1 MNYRQSPIHAGGLEN
16 PLILNFKSLRFSTHI
31 KMKEFVTSLFSFN
44 FVAKRAEP
52 SSSGKEEEINLLIQ
66 ESSESGSEVDK

>member
-1 MNYRQSPIHAGGLEN
+1 
-16 PLILNFKSLRFSTHI
+16 
-31 KMKEFVTSLFSFN
+31 MKEFVTSLFSFN
-44 FVAKRAEP
+44 FVAKGAEP

>member
-1 MNYRQSPIHAGGLEN
+1 MK
-16 PLILNFKSLRFSTHI
+16 KS
-31 KMKEFVTSLFSFN
+31 VTSLFSFD
-44 FVAKRAEP
+44 FVAKEAEP